1 MNDLPSAFSIS
12 LPLEQILLRD
22 DICRGALP
30 LDGIPLDGALSG
42 NPNSTH
48 RKVKTG
54 FEALDKGLLN
64 QGWPLGS
71 FIEICQQKMQAEW
84 QLLTPALRNLSGLI
98 VLLNP
103 PQVPFCQALIQ
114 VGIDLERLVVVAA
127 SDKRHFIACFI
138 ELARASVGAI
148 MAWQPNDN
156 LSYTE
161 LRKCAL
167 AAADGTGLCVM
178 FRPSAMQ
185 QQSSPAA
192 LRIFARLASAGL
204 ELTLFKQ
211 KGFLQTQQPR
221 PIVIALP
228 DIWKPIAPYYLL
240 NQKAD
245 TSKPKRR
252 LASVTPLR
260 GKR

>member
-1 MNDLPSAFSIS
+1 MSDLPSAFPPPVSI
-12 LPLEQILLRD
+12 EQLLLKGD
-22 DICRGALP
+22 AWLGGDV
-30 LDGIPLDGALSG
+30 S
-42 NPNSTH
+42 H
-48 RKVKTG
+48 RFANRAVKTG
-54 FEALDKGLLN
+54 FDSLDKELLN
-64 QGWPLGS
+64 QGWPLGCL
-71 FIEICQQKMQAEW
+71 IEICQQKMQAEW
-84 QLLTPALRNLSGLI
+84 QLLTPAFHELSGLI

-103 PQVPFCQALIQ
+103 PQLPFCQAFIQ
-114 VGIDLERLVVVAA
+114 AGIDLERMVVVAA
-127 SDKRHFIACFI
+127 ADKRHFIACFI

-148 MAWQPNDN
+148 MAWQPKES

-161 LRKCAL
+161 LRKCTL

-178 FRPSAMQ
+178 FRPSAAQ

-192 LRIFARLASAGL
+192 LRIFARLAPVGL

-221 PIVIALP
+221 PMVIALP
-228 DIWKPIAPYYLL
+228 DIWKPVTPYYLL
-240 NQKAD
+240 NQKSD
-245 TSKPKRR
+245 TGKQKRR